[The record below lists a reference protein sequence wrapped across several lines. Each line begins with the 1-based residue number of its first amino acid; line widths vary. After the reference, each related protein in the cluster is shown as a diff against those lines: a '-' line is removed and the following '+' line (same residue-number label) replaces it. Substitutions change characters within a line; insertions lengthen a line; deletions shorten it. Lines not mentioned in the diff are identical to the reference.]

1 MSCLSASSTE
11 KHHPAAAAAAAAA
24 ALLASVML
32 ISMTW
37 VEGRS
42 MIALT
47 EQRQQMPSLANFS
60 GDFV

>member
-11 KHHPAAAAAAAAA
+11 KHHPAAAAAAAA